1 MGKEKGKKKE
11 KEANLLNT
19 DFVLGIVVN
28 FHTSSPLIIETTMR
42 SMINFIL
49 KERITSV
56 GN

>member
-1 MGKEKGKKKE
+1 MGKEKGKKE

-42 SMINFIL
+42 SMINFIF